1 MSYSLRDF
9 LEVDWPLSVAD
20 ASVKTLKARLSMPER
35 QIDEETRHAAIV
47 IVFTAAAVEAA
58 LNVFIS
64 RPLLNIADPAA
75 REFFAKLLHRHSR
88 ANGPAKLEFVKHI
101 YPKVKEQA
109 GLLKAVQ
116 DLAAARNAL
125 IHIYPDYVVA
135 LGPKLDADWPL
146 RDGDWV
152 EYPDLRWTK
161 QHLANADSAVDL
173 YEKAIKFID
182 ILPLSLPAYEA
193 MCIEHDGQQ
202 AAAAED

>member
-1 MSYSLRDF
+1 
-9 LEVDWPLSVAD
+9 
-20 ASVKTLKARLSMPER
+20 MPER